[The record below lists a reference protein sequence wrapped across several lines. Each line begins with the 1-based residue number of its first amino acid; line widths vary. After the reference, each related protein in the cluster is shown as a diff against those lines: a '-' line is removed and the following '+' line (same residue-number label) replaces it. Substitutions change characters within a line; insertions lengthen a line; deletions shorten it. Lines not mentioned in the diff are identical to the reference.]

1 MTTSSRLSDSIQATE
16 RGGKIKPKQWVS
28 SRNRG
33 QHLLVA
39 ITEVGVSVC
48 IRMRERGWLA
58 HTLMGEVRRS
68 FPEYQPPQ
76 GISGL
81 TLCCVIGRD
90 RTKSW
95 SRPEFRIPLPA
106 FQHVSLVTTMKFR
119 VNTDPS
125 ANFMCFAPVTHSLH
139 LGVGCSHRRAWTRV
153 HCLLQ
158 ASHSWSPF
166 VRGRHGTGGL
176 WAGQWEGTSLAGW
189 PSWSL
194 RWQ

>member
-33 QHLLVA
+33 QHFLVA

-125 ANFMCFAPVTHSLH
+125 ANFMCFAEAKPVLYS
-139 LGVGCSHRRAWTRV
+139 
-153 HCLLQ
+153 Q
-158 ASHSWSPF
+158 ANKTLNLP
-166 VRGRHGTGGL
+166 
-176 WAGQWEGTSLAGW
+176 TSFQKRKA
-189 PSWSL
+189 SSFSIH
-194 RWQ
+194 